1 MKSAIISKAFLIV
14 ILCISVYACKTKSNY
29 VAPATTSEGGK
40 GGLATMQVTMEH
52 DKVYVDTGMVYMK
65 YNAVVKP
72 TDNKYDDSAKVVVVK
87 GTPMAIFTELKAGN
101 YFLYGKGWDILRS
114 KTCAGT
120 RPFTIDANGSTG
132 TNQLILLVTAQ

>member
-1 MKSAIISKAFLIV
+1 MKSAFISKAFLIV

-29 VAPATTSEGGK
+29 VAPATTSVGGK

-52 DKVYVDTGMVYMK
+52 DTVYVDTGMVYVK
-65 YNAVVKP
+65 YDAVVKP

-87 GTPMAIFTELKAGN
+87 GMPMAIFTELKAGN

-114 KTCAGT
+114 KTVMGT
-120 RPFTIDANGSTG
+120 RPYTIDANGSTG
-132 TNQLILLVTAQ
+132 NNQLILLTTAQ